1 MSIEYLQVL
10 QDAQARSLDANY
22 LPEQSKDITLIQAVV
37 QQVNDQ
43 QINLR
48 LAVTIS
54 TSATVGPTAF
64 HTVAGTNTKA
74 QGFLLLMYAENSTGA
89 ASGGTLNFTLNWT
102 RNGAPEA
109 DTVSLALGPGT
120 SSNYN
125 GGYYFIN
132 ADIGTDITYEYT
144 TTITASETAAVK
156 MQATLLK
163 LI

>member
-1 MSIEYLQVL
+1 MVLNLQELVMN
-10 QDAQARSLDANY
+10 AQALSPKRLY
-22 LPEQSKDITLIQAVV
+22 QPEASPDFPLHRALVEKINAG
-37 QQVNDQ
+37 QVN
-43 QINLR
+43 LV
-48 LAVTIS
+48 LTATIS

-64 HTVAGTNTKA
+64 HTVTGSNTKA
-74 QGFLLLMYAENSTGA
+74 GGFLLLMYAENSTGA

-109 DTVSLALGPGT
+109 DTVSLSLGAGT

-144 TTITASETAAVK
+144 TTITPSETAAVR
-156 MQATLLK
+156 MVAA
-163 LI
+163 LIQLY